1 MFETMPVKIWF
12 AKIQRDVIARGI
24 FPSTKDLDKKIMRYI
39 REHNKHSKPIRWK
52 YANPKHRITSNL
64 IDSVN

>member
-1 MFETMPVKIWF
+1 
-12 AKIQRDVIARGI
+12 
-24 FPSTKDLDKKIMRYI
+24 MRYI

-64 IDSVN
+64 IDSVNQQASCLV